1 MTSLRHAFGFLTI
14 FPVGPLKTPP
24 TASSTTYFPL
34 VGLALGGILAGLDL
48 AARQVLPMPVVG
60 ALLLVALLITTRAI
74 HIEGF
79 LDSCDGLLGGSNRT
93 QRLRI
98 LRDSRVGAFAVVG
111 GVGLLLLKWTL
122 LVNAPIEVRT
132 EMLVLFPCL
141 SRFGMLSTMVAFSYV
156 REQGLGTSFRIGR
169 NWRQLALGFII
180 AAAAAGVL
188 MGAAG
193 LILHDCLPRRL
204 AGLGLVG
211 LKTHR
216 RNDWGYLRRSQRG
229 CGGLRAAPGNRTLSR
244 HDQPLQ
250 VTPVVADTLN
260 LPVFAAQVD

>member
-24 TASSTTYFPL
+24 TAWSSAYFPV

-48 AARQVLPMPVVG
+48 AARQVLPMSVVG
-60 ALLLVALLITTRAI
+60 ALLLVTLLIATRAI
-74 HIEGF
+74 HIEGL
-79 LDSCDGLLGGSNRT
+79 LDSGDGLLGGRNRT

-122 LVNAPIEVRT
+122 LVDTPIEVRT

-156 REQGLGTSFRIGR
+156 REQGLGTSFRIGL
-169 NWRQLALGFII
+169 NWRQLGLGFII
-180 AAAAAGVL
+180 AAVAAGVL

-193 LILHDCLPRRL
+193 LILMTASLAASLALGWWVSRL
-204 AGLGLVG
+204 IGGMTGDTYGAVNEVTEVSVLLLAAALFPVMTN
-211 LKTHR
+211 LF
-216 RNDWGYLRRSQRG
+216 RS
-229 CGGLRAAPGNRTLSR
+229 
-244 HDQPLQ
+244 PLW
-250 VTPVVADTLN
+250 
-260 LPVFAAQVD
+260 

>member
-14 FPVGPLKTPP
+14 FPVAPLTTPP
-24 TASSTTYFPL
+24 TASSTAYFPL

-48 AARQVLPMPVVG
+48 AARQILPMPVVG
-60 ALLLVALLITTRAI
+60 ALLLLALLITTRAI

-79 LDSCDGLLGGSNRT
+79 LDSCDGLQGGRNRT

-111 GVGLLLLKWTL
+111 GVGLLLLKWAL

-132 EMLVLFPCL
+132 EMLVLFLCL
-141 SRFGMLSTMVAFSYV
+141 SRFGMLSTMFAFSYV

-180 AAAAAGVL
+180 ASAAAGVL
-188 MGAAG
+188 MGVAG
-193 LILHDCLPRRL
+193 LILLTVSLAASLALGWWVSRL
-204 AGLGLVG
+204 IGGMTGDTYGAVNEVAEVSVLLLATALFPVV
-211 LKTHR
+211 
-216 RNDWGYLRRSQRG
+216 
-229 CGGLRAAPGNRTLSR
+229 GGLFRA
-244 HDQPLQ
+244 PLW
-250 VTPVVADTLN
+250 
-260 LPVFAAQVD
+260 

>member
-14 FPVGPLKTPP
+14 FPVARLKTPP
-24 TASSTTYFPL
+24 TASSTAYFPL

-79 LDSCDGLLGGSNRT
+79 LDSCDGLLGGRNRT

-122 LVNAPIEVRT
+122 LASSSVHART
-132 EMLVLFPCL
+132 ELLVLFPCL
-141 SRFGMLSTMVAFSYV
+141 SRFGMLSSMVAFSYV

-193 LILHDCLPRRL
+193 LILLSVSLVASLALGWWVSRL
-204 AGLGLVG
+204 IGGMTGDTYGAVNEVAEVSVLLLATALFPVMTN
-211 LKTHR
+211 LF
-216 RNDWGYLRRSQRG
+216 RS
-229 CGGLRAAPGNRTLSR
+229 
-244 HDQPLQ
+244 PLW
-250 VTPVVADTLN
+250 
-260 LPVFAAQVD
+260 

>member
-24 TASSTTYFPL
+24 TAWSTAYFPL

-79 LDSCDGLLGGSNRT
+79 LDSCDGLLGGRNRT
-93 QRLRI
+93 QRLGI

-169 NWRQLALGFII
+169 SRWQLALGFII
-180 AAAAAGVL
+180 AAVAAGVL
-188 MGAAG
+188 MDAAG
-193 LILHDCLPRRL
+193 LILMTASLATSLALGWWVSRL
-204 AGLGLVG
+204 I
-211 LKTHR
+211 
-216 RNDWGYLRRSQRG
+216 
-229 CGGLRAAPGNRTLSR
+229 GGMTGDTYGAVNEVAEVSVLLLATALF
-244 HDQPLQ
+244 
-250 VTPVVADTLN
+250 PVMTILFRPF
-260 LPVFAAQVD
+260 LW

>member
-14 FPVGPLKTPP
+14 FPVARLKTPP
-24 TASSTTYFPL
+24 TASSTAYFPL
-34 VGLALGGILAGLDL
+34 VGLALGVILAGLDL

-79 LDSCDGLLGGSNRT
+79 LDSCDGLLGGRNRT

-111 GVGLLLLKWTL
+111 GVGLLLLKWAL
-122 LVNAPIEVRT
+122 LASSSVNART
-132 EMLVLFPCL
+132 ELLVLFPCL
-141 SRFGMLSTMVAFSYV
+141 SRFGMLSSMVAFSYV

-193 LILHDCLPRRL
+193 LILLTVSLAASLVLGWWVSRL
-204 AGLGLVG
+204 IGGMTGDTYGAVNEVAEVSVLLLATALFPVMTN
-211 LKTHR
+211 LF
-216 RNDWGYLRRSQRG
+216 RS
-229 CGGLRAAPGNRTLSR
+229 
-244 HDQPLQ
+244 PLW
-250 VTPVVADTLN
+250 
-260 LPVFAAQVD
+260 

>member
-1 MTSLRHAFGFLTI
+1 MTSLRHSFGFLTI
-14 FPVGPLKTPP
+14 FPVAPLKTPP
-24 TASSTTYFPL
+24 TASSTAYFPL

-60 ALLLVALLITTRAI
+60 ALLLLALLITTRAI

-79 LDSCDGLLGGSNRT
+79 LDSCDGLLGGRNRT

-111 GVGLLLLKWTL
+111 GVGLLLLKWAL

-141 SRFGMLSTMVAFSYV
+141 SRFGMLSTMFAFRYV

-180 AAAAAGVL
+180 ATAAAGVL
-188 MGAAG
+188 MGVAG
-193 LILHDCLPRRL
+193 LILLTVSLAASLALGWWASRL
-204 AGLGLVG
+204 IGGMTGDTYGAVNEVAEVSVLLLATALFPVMTN
-211 LKTHR
+211 LF
-216 RNDWGYLRRSQRG
+216 RS
-229 CGGLRAAPGNRTLSR
+229 
-244 HDQPLQ
+244 PLW
-250 VTPVVADTLN
+250 
-260 LPVFAAQVD
+260 

>member
-24 TASSTTYFPL
+24 TAWSSAYFPV

-48 AARQVLPMPVVG
+48 AARQVLPMSVVG
-60 ALLLVALLITTRAI
+60 ALLLVTLLIATRAI

-79 LDSCDGLLGGSNRT
+79 LDSCDGLLGGRNRT

-132 EMLVLFPCL
+132 ELFVLFPCL

-156 REQGLGTSFRIGR
+156 REQGLGTSFRIGL

-193 LILHDCLPRRL
+193 LILMTASLAASLALGWWVSRL
-204 AGLGLVG
+204 I
-211 LKTHR
+211 
-216 RNDWGYLRRSQRG
+216 
-229 CGGLRAAPGNRTLSR
+229 GGMTGDTYGAVNEVAEVSVLLLAATLFPVITNLFR
-244 HDQPLQ
+244 PL
-250 VTPVVADTLN
+250 LW
-260 LPVFAAQVD
+260 

>member
-14 FPVGPLKTPP
+14 FPVAPLTTPP
-24 TASSTTYFPL
+24 TASSTAYFPL

-60 ALLLVALLITTRAI
+60 ALLLLALLITTRAI

-79 LDSCDGLLGGSNRT
+79 LDSCDGLLGGRNRT

-111 GVGLLLLKWTL
+111 GVGLLLLKWAL

-132 EMLVLFPCL
+132 EMLVLFLCL
-141 SRFGMLSTMVAFSYV
+141 SRFGMLSTMFAFRYV

-193 LILHDCLPRRL
+193 LILLVVSLAASLALGWWISRL
-204 AGLGLVG
+204 IGGMTGDTYGAVNEVAEVSVLLLAAALFPVV
-211 LKTHR
+211 
-216 RNDWGYLRRSQRG
+216 
-229 CGGLRAAPGNRTLSR
+229 GGLFRA
-244 HDQPLQ
+244 PLW
-250 VTPVVADTLN
+250 
-260 LPVFAAQVD
+260 